1 MRRDAIVYVAVRSIT
16 PTDHLMADDIEQP
29 PRGYTTDDVETQKTE
44 PKRKGFLR
52 RHLGK
57 LAILM
62 VIAIPVLGLGLWAAI
77 ALGFTY
83 SEGERVGYVQK
94 ISEKGW
100 LCKSWEGE
108 LAMAN
113 IPGAMPEIFKFSAR
127 DEEVARNINALSG
140 KQVALRYEQH
150 KGVPT
155 SCFGETEYYVDGVR
169 PLVK

>member
-1 MRRDAIVYVAVRSIT
+1 
-16 PTDHLMADDIEQP
+16 MADDIEHP
-29 PRGYTTDDVETQKTE
+29 PRAINTDDVETQKPE
-44 PKRKGFLR
+44 PKRKSFLR
-52 RHLGK
+52 RHYGK
-57 LAILM
+57 LTILAL
-62 VIAIPVLGLGLWAAI
+62 IALPVLGLGLWAAI

-113 IPGAMPEIFKFSAR
+113 IPGAMPEIFRFSVRDDKVAR
-127 DEEVARNINALSG
+127 DINAFSG

>member
-1 MRRDAIVYVAVRSIT
+1 
-16 PTDHLMADDIEQP
+16 MADDIEQP
-29 PRGYTTDDVETQKTE
+29 RRGYNTEDVRTQETP
-44 PKRKGFLR
+44 PKRKSFLR
-52 RHLGK
+52 RHLAK
-57 LAILM
+57 LTILTL
-62 VIAIPVLGLGLWAAI
+62 IALPVLGLGLWAAI

-108 LAMAN
+108 LAMAS
-113 IPGAMPEIFKFSAR
+113 IPGAMPEIFKFSVR
-127 DEEVARNINALSG
+127 DDEVARDINALSG
-140 KQVALRYEQH
+140 KQVALSYEQH